1 MGCQMQDRGAHQEPT
16 YHDHKEES
24 EVAFPLWPPHQGY
37 GPRGTSKKI
46 KSPWNRRSHH
56 EPTCPPFTSSW

>member
-1 MGCQMQDRGAHQEPT
+1 MIIYMITNMICQMKDRGSHQEPT

-37 GPRGTSKKI
+37 DPRGTSEK
-46 KSPWNRRSHH
+46 
-56 EPTCPPFTSSW
+56 